1 MLFSTLSPI
10 FLIFSLSLA
19 QNNTRL
25 GIVQPTISPFNPYIG
40 SNSSSA
46 EVVATIQ
53 IQIGDLSG
61 SGVIYLSNVATTS
74 ESRGL
79 TSTQLTQTPTTNAG
93 PYQTEICT
101 SSNTTASPPY
111 ISPSTLDFNTTA
123 GIPPYVAPSTSNFN
137 TTAEISGT
145 TVNPPYVAPSTLN
158 FNTTAR
164 TSGIQPPLT
173 PTATSIDS
181 GLFTSSGTQIHH
193 GLPEMSAL
201 LTAVASLICL
211 L

>member
-74 ESRGL
+74 ESGGL
-79 TSTQLTQTPTTNAG
+79 MSTQLTQTPTTNAG

-123 GIPPYVAPSTSNFN
+123 GIPPYVAPST
-137 TTAEISGT
+137 
-145 TVNPPYVAPSTLN
+145 LN

-173 PTATSIDS
+173 PTASSIDS

-201 LTAVASLICL
+201 LSAVASLICL